1 MAYIGNIPQPNP
13 VTTNDIADGAVT
25 TPKLASPIA
34 PTISGGSVNNAPIGA
49 TTPNTG
55 VFTTLTAT
63 SGISGGT
70 F

>member
-1 MAYIGNIPQPNP
+1 MSYIGNQPPLNP
-13 VTTNDIADGAVT
+13 VNTNDIADGAVT

-34 PTISGGSVNNAPIGA
+34 PTVSGGSVNNAPIGA

-63 SGISGGT
+63 TGISGGT

>member
-1 MAYIGNIPQPNP
+1 MSYIGNIPQPNP
-13 VTTNDIADGAVT
+13 VNTNDIANGAVT

-34 PTISGGSVNNAPIGA
+34 PVISGGSINNAPIGGS
-49 TTPNTG
+49 TPNTG
-55 VFTTLTAT
+55 AFTTVTAT